1 MTVEYL
7 VLGVVLLVM
16 GVVQIWLRHG
26 PGSKGLDDG
35 DRAEEVRPVGR
46 IRGGRAW
53 DAWTA
58 VLGVVGIAVGIALIA
73 MGVLGR

>member
-7 VLGVVLLVM
+7 ILGVVLLVM

-26 PGSKGLDDG
+26 PGSKDLSDEGG
-35 DRAEEVRPVGR
+35 AEEVPSAAR

-53 DAWTA
+53 EAWTA
-58 VLGVVGIAVGIALIA
+58 VLGVVGIAAGIALIV